1 MELLLAVLIGLGVL
15 TSGEAEKM
23 AGDEKAIS
31 QTIDQNKISQKQ
43 IDDQTAI
50 IEMEDTDM

>member
-1 MELLLAVLIGLGVL
+1 MELLIAVLIGLGVV
-15 TSGEAEKM
+15 TGGDAEKLVNDSN
-23 AGDEKAIS
+23 AVNELIEKNNIY
-31 QTIDQNKISQKQ
+31 QKQ